1 MALRFRSGG
10 QSFVQRRTSIGQLLQ
25 KMTPFVLDLADRDR
39 DPGSQSPAPE
49 LTTVE
54 YVPASS
60 GLYVNTCQIRTDGR
74 KRRSLRAKACE
85 LWMIAITAR
94 VTAQYRSG
102 QQGFTPQRDQALWI
116 EVFRMQRPETHKVP
130 NA

>member
-1 MALRFRSGG
+1 MALPFRTGG
-10 QSFVQRRTSIGQLLQ
+10 QSFVQHRTSIGQLLQ

-60 GLYVNTCQIRTDGR
+60 GLYVNTLQIRTDGR
-74 KRRSLRAKACE
+74 KRRSLRAKTGE
-85 LWMIAITAR
+85 LWMIAITSCI
-94 VTAQYRSG
+94 TAEYGSG
-102 QQGFTPQRDQALWI
+102 QQGFTPQRNQ
-116 EVFRMQRPETHKVP
+116 
-130 NA
+130 